1 MGTDLFSL
9 LVQAGYRRSGLH
21 VYRPQCDVCNACT
34 SIRLP
39 ANELAP
45 DRSQRRA
52 WRQHQNLQVKA
63 IKPVFL
69 DEHYQLYVRYQRTR
83 HCGGGMD
90 SDDITQFQDFLVSS
104 GVETWMIEFRQPS
117 PINATGDLVMVS
129 IVDRVNDGLSAV
141 YTFYE
146 SQSRQSYGTYSILW
160 LAQLVQRLGLSYLYL
175 GYWIQDSQKM
185 AYKARFKPHELL
197 IGGHWQ
203 PGTDFTK

>member
-1 MGTDLFSL
+1 
-9 LVQAGYRRSGLH
+9 
-21 VYRPQCDVCNACT
+21 
-34 SIRLP
+34 
-39 ANELAP
+39 
-45 DRSQRRA
+45 
-52 WRQHQNLQVKA
+52 
-63 IKPVFL
+63 
-69 DEHYQLYVRYQRTR
+69 
-83 HCGGGMD
+83 MD